1 MKEEGALETGSKG
14 WKEEVGMLR
23 AKGLTKRY
31 GGRFALEGVDLRVEQ
46 GETVGLIGP
55 NGSGKS
61 TLVRLLCG
69 EEKPD
74 EGRIF
79 LAGRELSAWSPRERA
94 KQMAVLPQEALPPV
108 SFTVEEVVKMGRHP
122 HMRRPWMGRE
132 DWKVVEEV
140 LERTGLA
147 PDRHRP
153 VNRLSGGE
161 RQRVAIAKAMAQEP
175 RLMILDEP
183 TTYLD
188 VRYQLEILDAVRRW
202 KKQGMSILMVLH
214 DLNLAAQYCDR
225 LLLLKEGKPVGE
237 GRPSE
242 VIRSDLIREVYG
254 IEVIIIP
261 HPDNGLPQV
270 LLKAR
275 GERGFPAIF
284 PRAFDG

>member
-1 MKEEGALETGSKG
+1 METGPKG

-108 SFTVEEVVKMGRHP
+108 PFTVEEVVKMGRHP

-132 DWKVVEEV
+132 DWNVVEEV

-147 PDRHRP
+147 PARHRP

-188 VRYQLEILDAVRRW
+188 VRYQLEILDAVHRW
-202 KKQGMSILMVLH
+202 KKQGMAILMVLH

-225 LLLLKEGKPVGE
+225 LLLLKEGALVGE

-261 HPDNGLPQV
+261 HPDSGVPQV

-275 GERGFPAIF
+275 EERGFPAIF
-284 PRAFDG
+284 RALPTGENG